1 MISTTLSRHI
11 ENIIRNGIE
20 NTAILNLKTGEVE
33 GKSGNFII
41 EEELLSKIQFIKEGE
56 FVEKKGAPALRLMG
70 NLKPITTIAEKEIE
84 LCYFN
89 IMR

>member
-33 GKSGNFII
+33 GKSGNFVID
-41 EEELLSKIQFIKEGE
+41 ESLLPKIQFIKEGE
-56 FVEKKGAPALRLMG
+56 FVEKKVLQH
-70 NLKPITTIAEKEIE
+70 
-84 LCYFN
+84 
-89 IMR
+89 